1 MTPSSKD
8 LIDTGETLNN
18 ALSLE
23 RMNEIPEL
31 TKSSTVTNKDRTYTR
46 TVVQKT
52 YTRDGDSTKT
62 STSRNPNTVARNIE
76 PWRSQSKETWMTRSS
91 SSPLVS
97 ASQRKVEIRKSESIP
112 SLSLGTRRVVT
123 SKTSP
128 EITSSTIITRTS
140 STRTQPKQITTRK
153 IDTRSS
159 ASETIPLFSSSS
171 KFATKATSEINSPS
185 MSTGSKTTKTRSS
198 SRRSFYST
206 SSARGEMSTSNPQSR
221 DETVRTRIETRS
233 FTTNSASLPSAR
245 QQKEFLPSIQT
256 GIEIPTST
264 KISTSELSS
273 SLGSLSKERR
283 LQSSQISTS
292 EFSSSSGSSTRE
304 NRIPSS
310 QTSTSEFSSSF
321 GSLTGENRLPSS
333 QTSDFTV
340 IRVQERLPGQTPLD
354 QTSNKSTFR
363 RTTSDRNTISSS
375 DMTLL
380 PSSPTFLASIKS
392 QSILPTRS
400 LVRLSFSVFRIPRQ
414 EGMTRFFFI
423 LFGLI
428 ISTTQVER
436 TF

>member
-1 MTPSSKD
+1 MTSSSKD
-8 LIDTGETLNN
+8 LIETGETLNN

-31 TKSSTVTNKDRTYTR
+31 TKSSTITNKDRTYTR

-52 YTRDGDSTKT
+52 YTRDGDGTKT
-62 STSRNPNTVARNIE
+62 STSRNTNTVTRSVE
-76 PWRSQSKETWMTRSS
+76 PWRSQSKETWTTRSS

-128 EITSSTIITRTS
+128 EITSSTITTRTS

-153 IDTRSS
+153 IDTKSS

-185 MSTGSKTTKTRSS
+185 MLTGSKTTKTRSS

-206 SSARGEMSTSNPQSR
+206 VSARGEMSTSNPQSR
-221 DETVRTRIETRS
+221 DETVRTRS
-233 FTTNSASLPSAR
+233 FTTNSGSLPSAG
-245 QQKEFLPSIQT
+245 QQNEFLPSIQT

-264 KISTSELSS
+264 KISTSEFSS
-273 SLGSLSKERR
+273 EVFPERR

-304 NRIPSS
+304 SRIPSS

-340 IRVQERLPGQTPLD
+340 IRVQERLPVQTSLD

-375 DMTLL
+375 DRALL
-380 PSSPTFLASIKS
+380 PSSPTFLASSKS

-414 EGMTRFFFI
+414 EGMTRLFI

-428 ISTTQVER
+428 FYHTSREDNLDSSSRR
-436 TF
+436 TL

>member
-1 MTPSSKD
+1 MRRCGPDPLPQTVD
-8 LIDTGETLNN
+8 LYLLPDNKMNSYLRYRLVLKFQHLPKFLL
-18 ALSLE
+18 LSF
-23 RMNEIPEL
+23 P
-31 TKSSTVTNKDRTYTR
+31 
-46 TVVQKT
+46 QKF
-52 YTRDGDSTKT
+52 
-62 STSRNPNTVARNIE
+62 
-76 PWRSQSKETWMTRSS
+76 SQS
-91 SSPLVS
+91 
-97 ASQRKVEIRKSESIP
+97 ADYKVP
-112 SLSLGTRRVVT
+112 S
-123 SKTSP
+123 
-128 EITSSTIITRTS
+128 
-140 STRTQPKQITTRK
+140 
-153 IDTRSS
+153 
-159 ASETIPLFSSSS
+159 
-171 KFATKATSEINSPS
+171 
-185 MSTGSKTTKTRSS
+185 
-198 SRRSFYST
+198 
-206 SSARGEMSTSNPQSR
+206 EMSTSNPQSR

-292 EFSSSSGSSTRE
+292 EFSSSTGSSTRE

-375 DMTLL
+375 DRALL
-380 PSSPTFLASIKS
+380 PSSPTFLASSKS

-414 EGMTRFFFI
+414 EGMTRLFI

-428 ISTTQVER
+428 FYHTSREDNLDSSSRR
-436 TF
+436 TL